1 MICRRQV
8 MKYANLR
15 VGHGKGTWVR
25 IRRET
30 EEIFV
35 HKRLG
40 QNPSFIALF
49 NKNLLNNYL
58 LDTALYKTTYS

>member
-1 MICRRQV
+1 

-40 QNPSFIALF
+40 
-49 NKNLLNNYL
+49 
-58 LDTALYKTTYS
+58 